1 MLKNYNPIRVWKTFR
16 FLLTVF
22 VIVRKK
28 EHFLYIRPL
37 DPKTFK
43 QTILE
48 LGVSFIKLA
57 QVLATRADFFTEE
70 YLKELKTIHD
80 EVAPMDKRDF
90 EVMYA
95 RAFGSLQ
102 PFRHFDRTP
111 IASASIGQVHKA
123 ILNDGTNVAVKI
135 RRLNI
140 EKAVL
145 DDIRIIGIFL
155 KIFQPFF
162 SRLTKNSLEAV
173 LNEFADMIV
182 KEVDLSIELNNL
194 HKFKETYQ
202 LSGIR
207 FPDVYLNYCNCDA
220 LVMSFE
226 TGMRIDDQKAL
237 SSSNISFV
245 PLMDRLIYFYMEQ
258 MLVCGLFHA
267 DPHPGNFLVRN
278 DGTLVVLDFGM
289 VKRLPNST
297 RIAMIEM
304 IKAAHEQDFE
314 LFIVSCKRLG
324 VIAATAQEH
333 QMQELAERMFD
344 IFGNENLSAT
354 TMQNLAF
361 DVLDSMRELPFKIPQ
376 ELVYV
381 MRASSLVEGLGTS
394 FIENFNGIKDI
405 LPVLIKNIN
414 RALGAEYKFLP
425 TLKSE
430 LLSIPLTVRRLKLI
444 ITHLS
449 EDNLHVK
456 LSSETLEIL
465 GEYVHAYLKPLGT
478 GMLFL
483 VSAFFI
489 QQLSFSYH
497 QELAVILF
505 IIGVLRVLIV
515 LK

>member
-1 MLKNYNPIRVWKTFR
+1 MYN
-16 FLLTVF
+16 
-22 VIVRKK
+22 
-28 EHFLYIRPL
+28 
-37 DPKTFK
+37 
-43 QTILE
+43 
-48 LGVSFIKLA
+48 
-57 QVLATRADFFTEE
+57 
-70 YLKELKTIHD
+70 
-80 EVAPMDKRDF
+80 
-90 EVMYA
+90 
-95 RAFGSLQ
+95 RAFGSSR
-102 PFRHFDRTP
+102 PFRHFVHSP

-123 ILNDGTNVAVKI
+123 VLDDGTKVAVKI

-140 EKAVL
+140 EKDVL

-155 KIFQPFF
+155 RIFHPFF

-182 KEVDLSIELNNL
+182 KEVDLSIELDNL
-194 HKFKETYQ
+194 RKFREIYQ

-207 FPDVYLNYCNCDA
+207 FPDVYPRHCSCDA

-226 TGMRIDDQKAL
+226 TGMRIDDKEGLAR
-237 SSSNISFV
+237 SNIPFAT
-245 PLMDRLIYFYMEQ
+245 LMDRMISFYMEQ

-267 DPHPGNFLVRN
+267 DPHPGNFLVGD
-278 DGTLVVLDFGM
+278 DGTLIVLDFGM

-297 RIAMIEM
+297 RVAMIEM
-304 IKAAHEQDFE
+304 IKSANEQDFE

-324 VIAATAQEH
+324 VIAATARED

-344 IFGNENLSAT
+344 IFGNENLNAT

-361 DVLDSMRELPFKIPQ
+361 DVLDSMRELPFKVPQ

-414 RALGAEYKFLP
+414 RALGAENRLFP

-430 LLSIPLTVRRLKLI
+430 LMSLPLTVRRLKII
-444 ITHLS
+444 ITDLS
-449 EDNLHVK
+449 EDNLHIK
-456 LSSETLEIL
+456 LSGETLEIL
-465 GEYVHAYLKPLGT
+465 GEYVRAYLKPI
-478 GMLFL
+478 GMGVLL
-483 VSAFFI
+483 LTAAFFV
-489 QQLSFSYH
+489 QNLSFSHH
-497 QELAVILF
+497 QEVAVILF
-505 IIGVLRVLIV
+505 ILGVLRVLIA

>member
-1 MLKNYNPIRVWKTFR
+1 MLRNYNPGRVWKTFR

-28 EHFLYIRPL
+28 ERFLYLRPL
-37 DPKTFK
+37 DPIAFK
-43 QTILE
+43 QTILY

-70 YLKELKTIHD
+70 YLRELKTIHD
-80 EVAPMDKRDF
+80 EVEPMDRADF
-90 EVMYA
+90 EVMYH
-95 RAFGSLQ
+95 RAFGSVR
-102 PFRHFDRTP
+102 PFRHFVHTP
-111 IASASIGQVHKA
+111 IASASIGQVHSA
-123 ILNDGTNVAVKI
+123 ELDDGTKVAVKI

-140 EKAVL
+140 EKDVL

-155 KIFQPFF
+155 RIFQPFF

-173 LNEFADMIV
+173 LNEFANMIV
-182 KEVDLSIELNNL
+182 KEVDLSIEMDNLCKFREVYKLN
-194 HKFKETYQ
+194 
-202 LSGIR
+202 GIR
-207 FPDVYLNYCNCDA
+207 FPEIYPSYCTSDA

-226 TGMRIDDQKAL
+226 TGMRIDDKDGL
-237 SSSNISFV
+237 HHSNISFKT
-245 PLMDRLIYFYMEQ
+245 LMDRMISFYMEQ

-267 DPHPGNFLVRN
+267 DPHPGNFLVGD
-278 DGTLVVLDFGM
+278 DGTLIVLDFGM
-289 VKRLPNST
+289 VKRLSNST

-304 IKAAHEQDFE
+304 IKAANEQDFE
-314 LFIVSCKRLG
+314 LFIASCKRLG
-324 VIAATAQEH
+324 VIVATARED

-344 IFGNENLSAT
+344 IFGNENLNAT

-361 DVLDSMRELPFKIPQ
+361 DLLDSMRELPFKIPQ

-381 MRASSLVEGLGTS
+381 MRASSLVEGMGTT

-414 RALGAEYKFLP
+414 RALGAETRLFP

-430 LLSIPLTVRRLKLI
+430 LISLPLTVRRLKII

-449 EDNLHVK
+449 EENLHVK
-456 LSSETLEIL
+456 LSGETMEIL
-465 GEYVHAYLKPLGT
+465 GEYLRAYLKPI
-478 GMLFL
+478 GMGVILL
-483 VSAFFI
+483 TAAFFV
-489 QQLSFSYH
+489 QNLSFSFH
-497 QELAVILF
+497 QEVAVMLF
-505 IIGVLRVLIV
+505 IFGVLQLFIA

>member
-1 MLKNYNPIRVWKTFR
+1 MLKNYAPGRVWKTFR

-28 EHFLYIRPL
+28 ERFLYIRPL
-37 DPKTFK
+37 DPTAFK
-43 QTILE
+43 QTILD

-70 YLKELKTIHD
+70 YLRELKTIHD
-80 EVAPMDKRDF
+80 EVEPMDRADF
-90 EVMYA
+90 EVMYN
-95 RAFGSLQ
+95 RAFGSVR
-102 PFRHFDRTP
+102 PFRHFVHSP

-123 ILNDGTNVAVKI
+123 VLDDGTKVAVKI

-140 EKAVL
+140 EKDVL

-155 KIFQPFF
+155 RIFQPFF

-182 KEVDLSIELNNL
+182 KEVDLSIELDNL
-194 HKFKETYQ
+194 RKFREIYQ

-207 FPDVYLNYCNCDA
+207 FPDVYPRHCSCDA

-226 TGMRIDDQKAL
+226 TGMRIDDKEGLAR
-237 SSSNISFV
+237 SNIPFAT
-245 PLMDRLIYFYMEQ
+245 LMDRMISFYMEQ

-267 DPHPGNFLVRN
+267 DPHPGNFLVGD
-278 DGTLVVLDFGM
+278 DGTLIVLDFGM

-297 RIAMIEM
+297 RVAMIEM
-304 IKAAHEQDFE
+304 IKAANEQDFE

-324 VIAATAQEH
+324 VIAATARED

-344 IFGNENLSAT
+344 IFGNENLNAT
-354 TMQNLAF
+354 SMQNLAF

-414 RALGAEYKFLP
+414 RALGAENRLFP
-425 TLKSE
+425 TLQSE
-430 LLSIPLTVRRLKLI
+430 LMSLPLTVRRLKII

-449 EDNLHVK
+449 EDNLHIK
-456 LSSETLEIL
+456 LSGETLEIL
-465 GEYVHAYLKPLGT
+465 GEYVRAYLKPI
-478 GMLFL
+478 GMGVLL
-483 VSAFFI
+483 LTAAFFV
-489 QQLSFSYH
+489 QNLSFSYH
-497 QELAVILF
+497 QEVAVILF
-505 IIGVLRVLIV
+505 ILGVLRVLIA

>member
-1 MLKNYNPIRVWKTFR
+1 MLKNYNPGRVWKTFR

-37 DPKTFK
+37 DPAAFK
-43 QTILE
+43 RTILD

-70 YLKELKTIHD
+70 YLRELKTIHD
-80 EVAPMDKRDF
+80 EVEPMDRADF
-90 EVMYA
+90 EVMYN
-95 RAFGSLQ
+95 RAFGSVR
-102 PFRHFDRTP
+102 PFRHFVHSP

-123 ILNDGTNVAVKI
+123 VLDDGTKVAVKI

-140 EKAVL
+140 EKDVL

-155 KIFQPFF
+155 RIFHPFF

-182 KEVDLSIELNNL
+182 KEVDLSIELDNL
-194 HKFKETYQ
+194 RKFREIYQ

-207 FPDVYLNYCNCDA
+207 FPDVYPRHCTCDA

-226 TGMRIDDQKAL
+226 TGMRIDDKEGLAR
-237 SSSNISFV
+237 SNIPFTT
-245 PLMDRLIYFYMEQ
+245 LMDRMISFYMEQ

-267 DPHPGNFLVRN
+267 DPHPGNFLVGE
-278 DGTLVVLDFGM
+278 DGTLIVLDFGM
-289 VKRLPNST
+289 VKRLSNST
-297 RIAMIEM
+297 RVAMIEM
-304 IKAAHEQDFE
+304 IKAANEQDFE

-324 VIAATAQEH
+324 VIAATARED

-344 IFGNENLSAT
+344 IFGNENLNAT
-354 TMQNLAF
+354 SMQNLAF
-361 DVLDSMRELPFKIPQ
+361 DVLDSMRELPFKVPQ

-414 RALGAEYKFLP
+414 RALGAENRLFP
-425 TLKSE
+425 TFKSE
-430 LLSIPLTVRRLKLI
+430 LMSLPLTVRRLKII

-449 EDNLHVK
+449 EDNLHIK
-456 LSSETLEIL
+456 LSGETMEIL
-465 GEYVHAYLKPLGT
+465 GEYVRAYLKPI
-478 GMLFL
+478 GMGVLL
-483 VSAFFI
+483 ITAAFFV
-489 QQLSFSYH
+489 QNLSFFHH
-497 QELAVILF
+497 QEVAVILF
-505 IIGVLRVLIV
+505 ILGVLRVLIA

>member
-1 MLKNYNPIRVWKTFR
+1 MLKNYNPGRVWKTFR

-28 EHFLYIRPL
+28 ERFLYMRPL
-37 DPKTFK
+37 DPAAFK
-43 QTILE
+43 QTILD

-57 QVLATRADFFTEE
+57 QVLATRADFFNEE
-70 YLKELKTIHD
+70 YLRELKTIHD
-80 EVAPMDKRDF
+80 EVEPMDRADF
-90 EVMYA
+90 EVMYN
-95 RAFGSLQ
+95 RAFGSVR
-102 PFRHFDRTP
+102 PFRHFVHSP

-123 ILNDGTNVAVKI
+123 IMDDGTKVAVKI

-140 EKAVL
+140 EKDVL

-155 KIFQPFF
+155 RIFQPFF

-173 LNEFADMIV
+173 LSEFADMIV
-182 KEVDLSIELNNL
+182 KEVDLSIELDNL
-194 HKFKETYQ
+194 CKFRELYQ

-207 FPDVYLNYCNCDA
+207 FPDVYPGYCTCDA

-226 TGMRIDDQKAL
+226 TGIRIDDKEGLAR
-237 SSSNISFV
+237 SNIPFV
-245 PLMDRLIYFYMEQ
+245 TLMDRMISFYMEQ

-267 DPHPGNFLVRN
+267 DPHPGNFLVGE
-278 DGTLVVLDFGM
+278 DGMLIVLDFGM
-289 VKRLPNST
+289 VKRLSNST
-297 RIAMIEM
+297 RVAMIEM
-304 IKAAHEQDFE
+304 IKAANEQDFE

-324 VIAATAQEH
+324 VIAATARED

-344 IFGNENLSAT
+344 IFGNENLNAT
-354 TMQNLAF
+354 SMQNLAF

-414 RALGAEYKFLP
+414 RALGAETKLFP
-425 TLKSE
+425 TLKNE
-430 LLSIPLTVRRLKLI
+430 LMSLPLTVRRLKII

-449 EDNLHVK
+449 EDNLHIK
-456 LSSETLEIL
+456 LSGETMEIL
-465 GEYVHAYLKPLGT
+465 GEYVRAYLKPIGI
-478 GMLFL
+478 GVVL
-483 VSAFFI
+483 VTAAFFV
-489 QQLSFSYH
+489 QNLSFSHH
-497 QELAVILF
+497 QELSVILF
-505 IIGVLRVLIV
+505 ILGVLRVLV
-515 LK
+515 ALK

>member
-1 MLKNYNPIRVWKTFR
+1 MLKNYNPGRVWKTFR

-37 DPKTFK
+37 DPTAFK
-43 QTILE
+43 QTILD

-70 YLKELKTIHD
+70 YLRELKTIHD
-80 EVAPMDKRDF
+80 EVEPMDRADF
-90 EVMYA
+90 EVMYN
-95 RAFGSLQ
+95 RAFGSVR
-102 PFRHFDRTP
+102 PFRHFVHNP

-123 ILNDGTNVAVKI
+123 VLDDGTKVAVKI

-140 EKAVL
+140 EEDVL

-155 KIFQPFF
+155 RIFQPFF
-162 SRLTKNSLEAV
+162 SRLTKNSLESV

-182 KEVDLSIELNNL
+182 KEVDLSIELDNL
-194 HKFKETYQ
+194 RKFREIYQ

-207 FPDVYLNYCNCDA
+207 FPDVYPRHCSCDA

-226 TGMRIDDQKAL
+226 TGMRIDDKEGLAR
-237 SSSNISFV
+237 SNIPFAT
-245 PLMDRLIYFYMEQ
+245 LMDRMISFYMEQ

-267 DPHPGNFLVRN
+267 DPHPGNFLVGD
-278 DGTLVVLDFGM
+278 DGTLIVLDFGM

-297 RIAMIEM
+297 RVAMIEM
-304 IKAAHEQDFE
+304 IKAANEQDFE

-324 VIAATAQEH
+324 VIAATARED

-344 IFGNENLSAT
+344 IFGNENLNAT
-354 TMQNLAF
+354 SMQNLAF

-414 RALGAEYKFLP
+414 RALGAETRLFP
-425 TLKSE
+425 TFKSE
-430 LLSIPLTVRRLKLI
+430 LMSLPLTVRRLKII

-449 EDNLHVK
+449 EDNLHIK
-456 LSSETLEIL
+456 LSGETMEIL
-465 GEYVHAYLKPLGT
+465 GEYIRAYLKPI
-478 GMLFL
+478 GMGVVLITA
-483 VSAFFI
+483 AFFV
-489 QQLSFSYH
+489 QNLSFSHH
-497 QELAVILF
+497 QEVAVILF
-505 IIGVLRVLIV
+505 ILGVLRVLIA

>member
-1 MLKNYNPIRVWKTFR
+1 M
-16 FLLTVF
+16 LTVF

-28 EHFLYIRPL
+28 EHFFYIRPL
-37 DPKTFK
+37 DPVAFK
-43 QTILE
+43 QTILD

-70 YLKELKTIHD
+70 YLRELKTIHD
-80 EVAPMDKRDF
+80 EVEPMDRADF
-90 EVMYA
+90 EVMYN
-95 RAFGSLQ
+95 RAFGSVR
-102 PFRHFDRTP
+102 PFRHFVHSP

-123 ILNDGTNVAVKI
+123 VLDDGTKVAVKI

-173 LNEFADMIV
+173 LNEFADMIL
-182 KEVDLSIELNNL
+182 KEVDLSIELDNL
-194 HKFKETYQ
+194 RKFREIYQ

-207 FPDVYLNYCNCDA
+207 FPDVYPRHCSCDA

-226 TGMRIDDQKAL
+226 IGMRIDDKEGLAR
-237 SSSNISFV
+237 SNIPFTT
-245 PLMDRLIYFYMEQ
+245 LMDRMISFYMEQ

-267 DPHPGNFLVRN
+267 DPHPGNFLVGD
-278 DGTLVVLDFGM
+278 DGTLIVLDFGM

-297 RIAMIEM
+297 RVAMIEM
-304 IKAAHEQDFE
+304 IKAANEQDFE

-324 VIAATAQEH
+324 VIAATARED
-333 QMQELAERMFD
+333 QMQELAVRMFD
-344 IFGNENLSAT
+344 IFGNEHLNAT
-354 TMQNLAF
+354 SMQNLAF
-361 DVLDSMRELPFKIPQ
+361 DVLDSMRELPFKVPQ

-414 RALGAEYKFLP
+414 RALGAENRLFP

-430 LLSIPLTVRRLKLI
+430 LMSLPLTVRRLKII
-444 ITHLS
+444 ITQLS
-449 EDNLHVK
+449 EDNLHIK
-456 LSSETLEIL
+456 LSGETLEIL
-465 GEYVHAYLKPLGT
+465 GEYVRAYLKPV
-478 GMLFL
+478 GMGVVLITT
-483 VSAFFI
+483 AFFV
-489 QQLSFSYH
+489 QHLSFSHH
-497 QELAVILF
+497 QEVAVIFF
-505 IIGVLRVLIV
+505 ILGVLRVLIA